1 MFRNCIRN
9 NVHGLAVI
17 ALTLAFLPGT
27 AFAEPRSYR
36 LDHEH
41 MNIAFLVQH
50 LNFSS
55 VLGVF
60 NEAEG
65 SIVFDEESLELQSI
79 EVSVATASVDTRH
92 AARDNHLRSGDFLDS
107 DNYPEMRFTMTGAE
121 QTGERSGAITG
132 DLILIGQTRPMVL
145 EVTWIDAGNYPFGDR
160 HYAIG
165 ISARGSI
172 LRSEWGMTYGVA
184 DGLVGDEIVIIIEA
198 EFIRED

>member
-1 MFRNCIRN
+1 MFRKHISLI
-9 NVHGLAVI
+9 VHGLAVI
-17 ALTLAFLPGT
+17 GLTLAFMPGP
-27 AFAEPRSYR
+27 ASAEPQSYR

-50 LNFSS
+50 LSFAS
-55 VLGVF
+55 VLGMF
-60 NEAEG
+60 HEAEG
-65 SIVFDEESLELQSI
+65 SIVFDEEGLALQSI
-79 EVSVATASVDTRH
+79 DVSVATASVDTH
-92 AARDNHLRSGDFLDS
+92 HNFRDNHLRSRDFLDS
-107 DNYPEMRFTMTGAE
+107 SNYPDMTFTMTSAQ
-121 QTGERSGAITG
+121 QTGERTGAITG
-132 DLILIGQTRPMVL
+132 ELTLVGETRPMTLDV
-145 EVTWIDAGNYPFGDR
+145 EWKDSGNYSFGDR